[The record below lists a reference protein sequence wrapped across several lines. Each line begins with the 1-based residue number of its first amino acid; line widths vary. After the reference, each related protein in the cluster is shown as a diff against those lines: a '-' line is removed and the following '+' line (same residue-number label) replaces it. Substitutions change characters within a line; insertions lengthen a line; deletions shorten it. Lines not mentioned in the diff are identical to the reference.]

1 MLTLAQTVLDPK
13 LWFFIGLLFL
23 FIFVGAI
30 TIFAIRRSFLSD
42 EVTTN
47 PAGGGLLEHLDEM
60 HKTGKI
66 TKEEYDAT
74 RASII
79 EKASQQMRQEAQ
91 QADTPPN
98 HSK

>member
-1 MLTLAQTVLDPK
+1 MFTLAQTVDPK
-13 LWFFIGLLFL
+13 VFMYAGLLLGFL
-23 FIFVGAI
+23 LVGAI
-30 TIFAIRRSFLSD
+30 VIFAVRRSYYAD
-42 EVTTN
+42 ELPVD

-79 EKASQQMRQEAQ
+79 EKASQQMRQDAQ
-91 QADTPPN
+91 HADTPPN

>member
-1 MLTLAQTVLDPK
+1 MLTLAQTVDPK
-13 LWFFIGLLFL
+13 VFMYAGLLLGFL
-23 FIFVGAI
+23 LVGAI
-30 TIFAIRRSFLSD
+30 VIFAVRRSYYAD

-91 QADTPPN
+91 QTDTQPN